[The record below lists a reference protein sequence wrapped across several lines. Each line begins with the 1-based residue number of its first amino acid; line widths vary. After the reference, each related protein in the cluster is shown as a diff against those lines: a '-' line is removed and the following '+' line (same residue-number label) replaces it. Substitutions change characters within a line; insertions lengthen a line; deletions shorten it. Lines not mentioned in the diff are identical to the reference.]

1 MKKVFLR
8 ICSSLLCLILLVNML
23 PMSIL
28 AEEFQQSLAQKETIT
43 ATDEITATKSAEV
56 MSEIPEKRTKYAK
69 EYILNNGLRMAVVY
83 PDAVH
88 YQKDGKWEDID
99 NTLTAETAGVLTNTA
114 GEWKVSFPQQLTK
127 TKQITIKKDGYTL
140 SFGMADE
147 LRNTGL
153 EIAAAQSSLTATE
166 QTETLSTTAMQST
179 TATVE
184 KVDLTAEKNAAEYP
198 ETVSEKLQSR
208 LKYANVFQNTDV
220 TYDLDS
226 NTVKE
231 SIILNSYSSTL
242 RGYRYTLN
250 VGQLV
255 PVLEEDG
262 QITFYDAKRENVVM
276 VMPEPYLVDS
286 AQEMNTDIQVQL
298 TGSGSTY
305 TLTYLLPTQW
315 LAAEERQWPVILDPV
330 VQGDTAKKNI
340 KDVTVSEG
348 KTYDNNWG
356 MLQCGYSVNYGLSRF
371 YLKYAE
377 LPEITSSDVVI
388 SAVLSIYKYIDGSD
402 MVVEA
407 HKVNT
412 TWEANGMTW
421 ANKPAFNTAVEDYT
435 VVNDAGYCNW
445 NITDAVRE
453 WYDTENTG
461 VMFKLTDAKEK
472 ETSASNFRQFLSVD
486 YGTSRPLLQ
495 IFFRNNNGL
504 ESYWDYSSAS
514 AGRAGTGYVNTYTGN
529 MAWVREDIGYSG
541 NRMPVSIQHIYN
553 LNDSKTISDENNS
566 NNTAGNFFGLGNGWR
581 TNFHQRL
588 YQWDVDSD
596 YYVWEDADGTDHYFT
611 TVDGVLKDED
621 GLELTLTT
629 SGSGTKK
636 YCITDKYG
644 GKSYFDTNGR
654 LTRQENKQQTVSAI
668 NITYTTSTG
677 PLISTITDG
686 ANRQYKF
693 TYSTG
698 DGSVC

>member
-69 EYILNNGLRMAVVY
+69 EYVLNNGLRMAVVY

-127 TKQITIKKDGYTL
+127 TKQITIEKDGYTL

-166 QTETLSTTAMQST
+166 QMETLSTTAMQST

-184 KVDLTAEKNAAEYP
+184 KVDLTAVKNAAEYP

-208 LKYANVFQNTDV
+208 LRYAKVFEDTDV

-255 PVLEEDG
+255 PVLDEDG

-276 VMPEPYLVDS
+276 VMPEPYLLDS

-356 MLQCGYSVNYGLSRF
+356 WC
-371 YLKYAE
+371 A
-377 LPEITSSDVVI
+377 
-388 SAVLSIYKYIDGSD
+388 
-402 MVVEA
+402 
-407 HKVNT
+407 
-412 TWEANGMTW
+412 
-421 ANKPAFNTAVEDYT
+421 
-435 VVNDAGYCNW
+435 
-445 NITDAVRE
+445 
-453 WYDTENTG
+453 
-461 VMFKLTDAKEK
+461 
-472 ETSASNFRQFLSVD
+472 
-486 YGTSRPLLQ
+486 
-495 IFFRNNNGL
+495 
-504 ESYWDYSSAS
+504 
-514 AGRAGTGYVNTYTGN
+514 
-529 MAWVREDIGYSG
+529 
-541 NRMPVSIQHIYN
+541 
-553 LNDSKTISDENNS
+553 
-566 NNTAGNFFGLGNGWR
+566 
-581 TNFHQRL
+581 
-588 YQWDVDSD
+588 
-596 YYVWEDADGTDHYFT
+596 
-611 TVDGVLKDED
+611 
-621 GLELTLTT
+621 
-629 SGSGTKK
+629 
-636 YCITDKYG
+636 
-644 GKSYFDTNGR
+644 
-654 LTRQENKQQTVSAI
+654 
-668 NITYTTSTG
+668 
-677 PLISTITDG
+677 
-686 ANRQYKF
+686 
-693 TYSTG
+693 
-698 DGSVC
+698 